1 MISQT
6 LLTLCGENGMRKKI
20 MSRNFNSEKFVA
32 TEIIAEWKTVFS
44 SANFIQ
50 KFLFNTLIV
59 TLIHL
64 FATLLFLREYF

>member
-6 LLTLCGENGMRKKI
+6 LLTLCGENGISKKI
-20 MSRNFNSEKFVA
+20 MSRNFSSEKFVA
-32 TEIIAEWKTVFS
+32 TKIIAEWKTAFS

-50 KFLFNTLIV
+50 KFLFNTSIII
-59 TLIHL
+59 LIHS